1 MDHQN
6 PFHGDSH
13 NPFSSDSSTE
23 SPIPV
28 DDFTVNGSQVNG
40 SQRNPQSKKK
50 FSTKIIV
57 LCLVCALLGGAVG
70 GATVHLVFGGSSSNS
85 IYSGNRDPIK
95 LDTVSVDTKEQLTV
109 PEVYA
114 NYVDSC
120 VGITVDI
127 VSTNFFGQTV
137 TGAAAGSGFVITE
150 DGYIL
155 TNYHVIGNA
164 NAITVTFSDDRSYSA
179 QYIGSDQENDVA
191 IIKIEATGLK
201 PVVFGNSNEIYVGET
216 VVTIGNPL
224 GELTFSLS
232 DGVVSA
238 LDRLITMS
246 DGQEMN
252 MLQTNCTINSGNSG
266 GPLFNLNGEVI
277 GIVSAKYSSSQK
289 TASPESEQA
298 TVEGLGFA
306 IPINDVRDMIS
317 DLIDHGY
324 VTGRPYLGIFVQPAS
339 VAAENQAGAQIVYA
353 APDLPAFESGLQ
365 EGDIITA
372 VDDISIADN
381 KALIETIDETYKAGD
396 TANFSISR
404 NGESMLI
411 PVTFGE
417 KNEESTR
424 AFETYTSQREMRNS
438 QGQQQLPSRE
448 QTDPS
453 ENNGGFSFPWPFS

>member
-6 PFHGDSH
+6 PFHGDSRD
-13 NPFSSDSSTE
+13 PFSSNTSTE
-23 SPIPV
+23 NPIPV
-28 DDFTVNGSQVNG
+28 DNFTVNGNH
-40 SQRNPQSKKK
+40 RETPKKKK
-50 FSTKIIV
+50 FSVKIIA
-57 LCLVCALLGGAVG
+57 LCLVCALLGGAAG
-70 GATVHLVFGGSSSNS
+70 GAAVHFVFGGSFSNT
-85 IYSGNRDPIK
+85 IYSGDRTPIE
-95 LDTVSVDTKEQLTV
+95 LDTVSVDTKKQLTV
-109 PEVYA
+109 PELYA
-114 NYVDSC
+114 NYVESC

-164 NAITVTFSDDRSYSA
+164 NAITVSFSNGKSYSA
-179 QYIGSDQENDVA
+179 QYVGGDQENDVA
-191 IIKIEATGLK
+191 IIKIDASGLK
-201 PVVFGNSNEIYVGET
+201 PVVFGDSEKMYVGET

-266 GPLFNLNGEVI
+266 GPLFNLYGEVI
-277 GIVSAKYSSSQK
+277 GIVSAKYSSSE
-289 TASPESEQA
+289 ASQSSEAA
-298 TVEGLGFA
+298 TIEGLGFA

-317 DLIDHGY
+317 DLIDYGY
-324 VTGRPYLGIFVQPAS
+324 VTGRPYLGISVQPAVTS
-339 VAAENQAGAQIVYA
+339 GNSPAGAQIVYA
-353 APDLPAFESGLQ
+353 APELPAFDSGLQ

-372 VDDISIADN
+372 VDDTEIADN
-381 KALIETIDETYKAGD
+381 KALIETIDENYKAGD
-396 TANFSISR
+396 TANFTISR
-404 NGESMLI
+404 NGESMEI
-411 PVTFGE
+411 SVTFGE
-417 KNEESTR
+417 QNEENL
-424 AFETYTSQREMRNS
+424 EIYKTYESQRKMTDN
-438 QGQQQLPSRE
+438 QGQQPSI
-448 QTDPS
+448 QQAPPS